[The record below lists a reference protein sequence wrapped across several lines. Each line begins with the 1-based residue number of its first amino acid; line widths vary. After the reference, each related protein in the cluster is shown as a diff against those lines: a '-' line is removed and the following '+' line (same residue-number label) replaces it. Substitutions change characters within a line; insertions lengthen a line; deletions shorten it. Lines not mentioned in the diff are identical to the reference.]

1 LIEHDPGISGDTL
14 TTGHGGDDKPRVI
27 RVVTMLR
34 AVALLCAAMLMM
46 QAMAARTVLDHR
58 VTRSACADDG
68 ADGGCS
74 PTSDEALAAR
84 HVVIAQPAAPR
95 QSRWDGPELS
105 IVASPAPD
113 EILHVP
119 KPVLA

>member
-14 TTGHGGDDKPRVI
+14 TTGHCGDDKPRVI
-27 RVVTMLR
+27 RVVTMPR
-34 AVALLCAAMLMM
+34 VTALLCAAVLMM
-46 QAMAARTVLDHR
+46 QALAARTVLEQS
-58 VTRSACADDG
+58 VTQSACADDG
-68 ADGGCS
+68 ADCGCS

-95 QSRWDGPELS
+95 QSRWDGPEPS
-105 IVASPAPD
+105 VVASPAPD

>member
-1 LIEHDPGISGDTL
+1 M
-14 TTGHGGDDKPRVI
+14 
-27 RVVTMLR
+27 MLR
-34 AVALLCAAMLMM
+34 VTGLLCAAMLMM
-46 QAMAARTVLDHR
+46 QALAARTVLDNR

-84 HVVIAQPAAPR
+84 HVVIAQPSAPR
-95 QSRWDGPELS
+95 QRRWDGPEPS
-105 IVASPAPD
+105 VVASPAPN